1 MQFRYRAS
9 RLARTSTVLV
19 AMSLISS
26 AAPIAA
32 TAGEITLKDGTVLRG
47 SVQTPVILRGD
58 KEPSIGFIMVDDGLR
73 KVYFYKELIQTF
85 NQAPPLTSFKPFK
98 VNQRLNPNRN
108 LVVGHVINI
117 VSISPF
123 DELGQRKFIAKD
135 ANGEKTILQGITEIN
150 PDFIRVQALRY
161 DWDSRISTQTV
172 PAPTID
178 SILRKTIDSKN
189 VDDRLKLA
197 RFFLATE
204 WFVQAGNELKA
215 IEQEFPEFNKEELHE
230 ASKLLEE
237 AKARRRLNELKL
249 WRTAGM
255 HNDVFKLL
263 REFNLNG
270 AAGEVLV
277 EVRDLTKD
285 YESLD
290 ERMKQARSDIE
301 KLNGE
306 VKDAALRAK
315 LTPALDEISS
325 NLHHVEAFRRLDT
338 FLSLVAKA
346 DLAPEEKLAAAIS
359 GWVAGNAF
367 AEPNADRAMTLW
379 DGRGKILEY
388 VSEPNDARRQR
399 LLAELKAQEAISVD
413 LAAHVIENL
422 VPWVNTDI
430 ADPAK
435 PTKISIQ
442 GIGDRAID
450 YWVQLPP
457 GYSPYHQY
465 PVIVTL
471 HGRGRS
477 PAEQLGW
484 WSEPPSFQAG
494 RHGYIVI
501 APDYTGGDPKK
512 EYEYD
517 AAAHD
522 VVLYS
527 LIDARRRFSVDSDR
541 VFLSGHSTGGEA
553 AWDIGLAHPDL
564 FAGVI
569 PICGAPQKF
578 SEFYWQNGAHAPF
591 YIIDGEKD
599 GTNPDQSTKVMQRMM
614 RKYFN
619 VVYVEF
625 KGRGHENFS
634 DEILRLFDW
643 MKEKTRRKFPLEFT
657 CRTARATDN
666 EFYFVSV
673 DDFAP
678 GMLMDPHAFDPKK
691 MKPGQIEGKIN
702 GIANSIQ
709 LTISGAKKAD
719 LWISP
724 GMVDLTQ
731 PVIVRVN
738 SQKLNPKMV
747 TLDLEALLEDFRM
760 RADRQKLFYAKMS
773 FQRI

>member
-1 MQFRYRAS
+1 
-9 RLARTSTVLV
+9 
-19 AMSLISS
+19 
-26 AAPIAA
+26 
-32 TAGEITLKDGTVLRG
+32 
-47 SVQTPVILRGD
+47 
-58 KEPSIGFIMVDDGLR
+58 
-73 KVYFYKELIQTF
+73 
-85 NQAPPLTSFKPFK
+85 
-98 VNQRLNPNRN
+98 
-108 LVVGHVINI
+108 
-117 VSISPF
+117 
-123 DELGQRKFIAKD
+123 
-135 ANGEKTILQGITEIN
+135 
-150 PDFIRVQALRY
+150 
-161 DWDSRISTQTV
+161 
-172 PAPTID
+172 
-178 SILRKTIDSKN
+178 

-215 IEQEFPEFNKEELHE
+215 IEQEFPDFNKEELQE
-230 ASKLLEE
+230 AAKLLE
-237 AKARRRLNELKL
+237 ATKARRRLNELKL
-249 WRTAGM
+249 WRAAGM
-255 HNDVFKLL
+255 HNDVFKFL
-263 REFNLNG
+263 RDFKLDG
-270 AAGEVLV
+270 APGEVLV
-277 EVRDLTKD
+277 EVRDLTRE
-285 YESLD
+285 YESLA
-290 ERMKQARSDIE
+290 ERMNQARSEIE
-301 KLNGE
+301 KLSGE

-315 LTPALDEISS
+315 LTPALDEIAS
-325 NLHHVEAFRRLDT
+325 NLHHVNAIGRLDT
-338 FLSLVAKA
+338 FLSLVAKP

-359 GWVAGNAF
+359 GWAAGNPF
-367 AEPNADRAMTLW
+367 AEPNTDRAITLW
-379 DGRGKILEY
+379 EGRDKILQY
-388 VSEPNDARRQR
+388 VTEPNDARRQR
-399 LLAELKAQEAISVD
+399 LVAELKAQEAISVD
-413 LAAHVIENL
+413 LAAHVVENL
-422 VPWVNTDI
+422 VPWVHTDI
-430 ADPAK
+430 ADPFK
-435 PTKISIQ
+435 PTKIAVQ

-465 PVIVTL
+465 PVVVTL
-471 HGRGRS
+471 HGRGVS
-477 PAEQLGW
+477 PETQLSW
-484 WSEPPSFQAG
+484 WSSPPGFQAG

-501 APDYTGGDPKK
+501 APEYVADPKK

-517 AAAHD
+517 APAHD
-522 VVLYS
+522 AVLYS

-541 VFLSGHSTGGEA
+541 VFLTGHSTGGEA

-578 SEFYWQNGAHAPF
+578 SEFYWQNGQHTPF
-591 YIIDGEKD
+591 YIIDGERD
-599 GTNPDQSTKVMQRMM
+599 GTNPDQNTKVMQRMM

-666 EFYFVSV
+666 EFHYVSV

-678 GMLMDPHAFDPKK
+678 GMLMDPYNFDPKK
-691 MKPGQIEGKIN
+691 MRPGQIEGKIT

-731 PVIVRVN
+731 PVTVRVN
-738 SQKLNPKMV
+738 GQKINRKMV
-747 TLDLEALLEDFRM
+747 TPDLEALLEDFRL

-773 FQRI
+773 FSRF